1 MGRCGINRGWD
12 SWPLQGQKPTKS
24 RPWVEIQLARQSS
37 LLLANCAGYRV
48 QCRNRRFTSRRAS
61 DVKICPNYHQSAV
74 KSRLTIQAE
83 SSGVNFAGRLHGGRL
98 ARRGRS
104 RRENCRCQ
112 ASDSQA
118 KSPFLQIERGRLLA
132 ALGQSKALKKQ
143 ELTSFHG
150 LRKMVD
156 STVVSGN
163 TQPSVAQGCIGPAFR
178 ATMWVIVA
186 EEMEN

>member
-12 SWPLQGQKPTKS
+12 SWPLRGQKPTKS
-24 RPWVEIQLARQSS
+24 RPRGEIQATTQSS
-37 LLLANCAGYRV
+37 LLLANCAGYRA

-61 DVKICPNYHQSAV
+61 NVKICPNYRQSAV

-83 SSGVNFAGRLHGGRL
+83 SSGVNFAACLHGGRP
-98 ARRGRS
+98 ARRTRS
-104 RRENCRCQ
+104 KRENCRRQ

-118 KSPFLQIERGRLLA
+118 KSAFSQIERGRLLA

-150 LRKMVD
+150 PRKMVD

-163 TQPSVAQGCIGPAFR
+163 THASVAQGCIGPAFR
-178 ATMWVIVA
+178 ATKWVIVA